1 MSAAD
6 TSPPRDGTAGAIESV
21 PPGRRLPPLLK
32 LVLEMGP
39 LVVFFLGN
47 AYAER
52 FGVPPESKLFVATG
66 IFVVATVIALGVH
79 FALLRRLPIM
89 PLVSGV
95 VVVVFGGLTLALQD
109 KTFIMMKP
117 TIVNTLFG
125 LVLLGGL
132 AFGKP
137 LLSVVLDSM
146 FALDQEGWRKLTF
159 RWGLFFLALA
169 ALNEI
174 VWRTQT
180 EDFWVNF
187 KVFGIM
193 PLTIAFAL
201 AQTPLLLRHERK
213 TEADAR

>member
-1 MSAAD
+1 MLVEPI
-6 TSPPRDGTAGAIESV
+6 PPR
-21 PPGRRLPPLLK
+21 RHLPPLPK
-32 LVLEMGP
+32 LVLELGP
-39 LVVFFLGN
+39 LVIFFLGN
-47 AYAER
+47 AYAEK
-52 FGVPPESKLFVATG
+52 FGISADKKLFAATGVFIVATM
-66 IFVVATVIALGVH
+66 IALGVH
-79 FALLRRLPIM
+79 YALIRRLPIM

-117 TIVNTLFG
+117 TIVNSLFG

-132 AFGKP
+132 AFNKS

-146 FALDQEGWRKLTF
+146 FALTEEGWRKLTF
-159 RWGLFFLALA
+159 RWGLFFFALA
-169 ALNEI
+169 ALNEV
-174 VWRTQT
+174 VWRTQS

-193 PLTIAFAL
+193 PLTVLFAL

-213 TEADAR
+213 DSDADSAAAQRGA